1 VKKLFSPRYMPTL
14 STALVLIAL
23 YLVGCVAFPNFA
35 SASVLVNL
43 LGDNAFLAVAAI
55 GATFV
60 ILSGGIDLSVGAMV
74 AFSSTLVAA
83 LVERQGV
90 PPVGAMLIA
99 LVAGGGFGAVMGSV
113 IHYFKLPAFLVT
125 LAGMFF
131 ARGMAFVIEPQSL
144 AIKHPFYTTTV
155 TESLALPLGADLSLP
170 FVALCAI
177 VLFVIA
183 YGVIHYTRFGRG
195 IYAVGGDEES
205 ARLMGL
211 PIARTRILI
220 YTVSGFCSAASGV
233 LYSMYTQSG
242 DPATAVG
249 FELDAIAAV
258 VIGGTLLS
266 GGVGYIFGTVMG
278 VLILGI
284 IQTLITFQGTLNTWW
299 TRIAVGLLV
308 LVFLLLQRAVS
319 TFSRGAKAAGSH

>member
-1 VKKLFSPRYMPTL
+1 MKKMFSPRYMPTL
-14 STALVLIAL
+14 STALVLAAL
-23 YLVGCVAFPNFA
+23 YIGGSVAYPNFA

-83 LVERQGV
+83 LVERSGV
-90 PPVGAMLIA
+90 APLLAMTITLVVGA
-99 LVAGGGFGAVMGSV
+99 GSGAVMGSL
-113 IHYFKLPAFLVT
+113 ISYFRLPAFIVT

-177 VLFVIA
+177 ILFVIA

-211 PIARTRILI
+211 PIARTRILV
-220 YTVSGFCSAASGV
+220 YTVSGFCSAAGV
-233 LYSMYTQSG
+233 LHSMYTQSG

-266 GGVGYIFGTVMG
+266 GGVGYIFGTAMG

-299 TRIAVGLLV
+299 TRIAVGMLV
-308 LVFLLLQRAVS
+308 LLFLLLQRAVS
-319 TFSRGAKAAGSH
+319 TFSRGAKAVGSH

>member
-1 VKKLFSPRYMPTL
+1 MKKLLSPRYMPTL
-14 STALVLIAL
+14 STALVLAAL
-23 YLVGCVAFPNFA
+23 YIGGSVAYPNFA
-35 SASVLVNL
+35 SPSVLVNL

-83 LVERQGV
+83 LVERHGTA
-90 PPVGAMLIA
+90 PVLAMLIA
-99 LVAGGGFGAVMGSV
+99 LVVGCGFGAAMGSL
-113 IHYFKLPAFLVT
+113 IYYFRLPAFLVT

-144 AIKHPFYTTTV
+144 AIKHPFYTQTV

-177 VLFVIA
+177 VLFAIA

-220 YTVSGFCSAASGV
+220 YTVSGFCSAMAGV

-266 GGVGYIFGTVMG
+266 GGVGYIFGTAMG

-299 TRIAVGLLV
+299 TRIAVGMLV

-319 TFSRGAKAAGSH
+319 TFSRSVKTPAST